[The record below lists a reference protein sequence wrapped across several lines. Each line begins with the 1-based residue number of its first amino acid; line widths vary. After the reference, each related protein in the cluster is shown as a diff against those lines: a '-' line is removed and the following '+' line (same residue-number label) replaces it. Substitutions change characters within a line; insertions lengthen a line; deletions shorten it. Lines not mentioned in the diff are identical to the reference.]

1 VCAGTR
7 SQLPI
12 PISELLSVAGHY
24 SRRMRESGESTQK
37 KSGRSALLL
46 ISIVLTC
53 LAVIGH
59 RFLPDRRLTLDG
71 AKGIGL
77 SFLMQSGDGAPA
89 DIQWVDQS
97 RFHFACQFPKAT
109 VDQGCSFGFQL
120 HSGKVNEGT
129 DLSRF
134 QTLNLGV
141 RYTGEARYL
150 RVAIRNFDPRF
161 SQLEDLNSPK
171 YNFVNIPS
179 KELAQPVAIKLS
191 EFWVPEWWIAQYDLP
206 RSQSQPDLSNATIF
220 SIDLR
225 GALAETHHDIQIDKI
240 EFVGDWISAEYWYLG
255 ILCLWMVLASTY
267 GVSQWVLLRRK
278 HREQRR
284 KIVDLECEKENY
296 RRLSTLD
303 ALTNVLNRHGIERF
317 VENLQATRVPAS
329 VIVIDLDHFKRVNDE
344 RGHYAGDRVLRA
356 VGEILRGHT
365 RNTDGL
371 GRWGGEEFVLVC
383 PGANLA
389 KAADLAE
396 KLRHKIVE
404 TNFLPEDPLPITASF
419 GVAASGTEM
428 SFEDAF
434 RQADQAL
441 YLAKSRG
448 RNCVVAASEDQMH
461 KVTGARKGTWALI
474 SGRFK
479 LHK

>member
-1 VCAGTR
+1 MYG
-7 SQLPI
+7 
-12 PISELLSVAGHY
+12 
-24 SRRMRESGESTQK
+24 RMREMDDTIPK
-37 KSGRSALLL
+37 KSSHSAALLAGIL
-46 ISIVLTC
+46 LTC
-53 LAVIGH
+53 LAVVGH
-59 RFLPDRRLTLDG
+59 RFLPERRLTLDSSKDI
-71 AKGIGL
+71 AL
-77 SFLMQSGDGAPA
+77 AFLMQSGDGAPA

-120 HSGKVNEGT
+120 HSEKLNEGT

-134 QTLNLGV
+134 QTLNLAI
-141 RYTGEARYL
+141 RYTGKARYL

-161 SQLEDLNSPK
+161 SRLDDLNSPK

-179 KELAQPVAIKLS
+179 RDLAQPVAISLS

-225 GALAETHHDIQIDKI
+225 GDLSESHHDIQIDKV

-255 ILCLWMVLASTY
+255 IVCVWLILASVY
-267 GVSQWVLLRRK
+267 GISQWLLLRRK
-278 HREQRR
+278 HREQSR
-284 KIVDLECEKENY
+284 KIDDLESEKENY

-317 VENLQATRVPAS
+317 VETLLATRVPAS
-329 VIVIDLDHFKRVNDE
+329 VIVIDIDHFKRVNDL
-344 RGHYAGDRVLRA
+344 RGHYGGDRVLRKM
-356 VGEILRGHT
+356 GEILRAHT

-383 PGANLA
+383 PGASLA
-389 KAADLAE
+389 SAADLAE
-396 KLRHKIVE
+396 KLRHRIKE
-404 TNFLPEDPLPITASF
+404 TNFIPEDPLPITASF
-419 GVAASGTEM
+419 GVAASHAGQ
-428 SFEDAF
+428 SFDDAF
-434 RQADQAL
+434 RQADEAL

-448 RNCVVAASEDQMH
+448 RNCVVAAGDDQMH
-461 KVTGARKGTWALI
+461 KVTGARRSALALI

>member
-1 VCAGTR
+1 
-7 SQLPI
+7 
-12 PISELLSVAGHY
+12 
-24 SRRMRESGESTQK
+24 MREMDDSIPK
-37 KSGRSALLL
+37 KSTHSAALLTGIL
-46 ISIVLTC
+46 LTC
-53 LAVIGH
+53 LAVVGH
-59 RFLPDRRLTLDG
+59 RFLPERRLTLDSSRDI
-71 AKGIGL
+71 AL
-77 SFLMQSGDGAPA
+77 AFLMQSGDGAPA

-97 RFHFACQFPKAT
+97 HFHYACQFPKAD

-120 HSGKVNEGT
+120 HSGKLNAGT
-129 DLSRF
+129 DLSHF
-134 QTLNLGV
+134 KTLNLAI
-141 RYTGEARYL
+141 RYTGKARYL

-161 SQLEDLNSPK
+161 SRLDDLNSPK

-179 KELAQPVAIKLS
+179 RDLAQPVAISLS

-225 GALAETHHDIQIDKI
+225 GALSETHHDIQIDKV

-255 ILCLWMVLASTY
+255 ILCVWMILATTY
-267 GVSQWVLLRRK
+267 GISQWLLLRRK

-284 KIVDLECEKENY
+284 KIDDLESEKENY
-296 RRLSTLD
+296 RKLSTLD

-317 VENLQATRVPAS
+317 VETLQATRVPAS
-329 VIVIDLDHFKRVNDE
+329 VIIIDIDHFKDVNDQ
-344 RGHYAGDRVLRA
+344 RGHYGGDRVLRMM
-356 VGEILRGHT
+356 GDILRAHT
-365 RNTDGL
+365 RSTDGL

-383 PGANLA
+383 PGASLI
-389 KAADLAE
+389 KAAELAE
-396 KLRHKIVE
+396 KLRQRIMQ
-404 TNFLPEDPLPITASF
+404 TNFIPDDPLPITASF
-419 GVAASGTEM
+419 GVSASHADQ

-448 RNCVVAASEDQMH
+448 RNCVVAAAENQMH
-461 KVTGARKGTWALI
+461 KMTGARKSTWALV